1 MKRIL
6 QALDPIQIT
15 GFAISIAVPLFLLVT
30 GKDQIGSV
38 TLGFVLAAFT
48 QLLDLQV
55 RQSDS
60 EKRILSSKAFNEI
73 LYRDEWLLKSL
84 SQIAGDYQRI
94 KNHTFDPFDFKA
106 QAIESV
112 QRCRDR
118 LNKMSNGYDFPIE
131 RIPFEQSIIAL
142 KKAQNS
148 VKAAD
153 CGDLSFWDNANANK
167 YIKLNEEV
175 CRRGVKITRVF
186 IHPITDLSKKIDL
199 LKKQKDLGI
208 EIYIVDPTR
217 ELPQVLKDDYIL
229 VDDSFAVRSD
239 FGTDGKVVGNKV
251 SVEQVVVGELVRNF
265 DRLLNYALT
274 LDELINELPNNS

>member
-1 MKRIL
+1 MNRIF

-15 GFAISIAVPLFLLVT
+15 GFAISVAVPLFLLVT

-60 EKRILSSKAFNEI
+60 EKRLLSSKAFNEG
-73 LYRDEWLLKSL
+73 LYRDEWLLESL
-84 SQIAGDYQRI
+84 SHMASDYQRI
-94 KNHTFDPFDFKA
+94 KKHSSDPFDFEA
-106 QAIESV
+106 QSLECL
-112 QRCRDR
+112 QKCRDR
-118 LNKMSNGYDFPIE
+118 LNNMSKGYDFPIE

-142 KKAQNS
+142 RKAQNS

-153 CGDLSFWDNANANK
+153 CGDLDFWNNTNANK

-175 CRRGVKITRVF
+175 YKRGIKITRVF
-186 IHPITDLSKKIDL
+186 IHPITDLINKIDL

-208 EIYIVDPTR
+208 EIYVVDPTR
-217 ELPQVLKDDYIL
+217 GLPQALKDDYIL
-229 VDDSFAVRSD
+229 VDDLFIVRSD

-251 SVEQVVVGELVRNF
+251 SIEQGEVGQLVRNF

-274 LDELINELPNNS
+274 LDELINELSNNP